1 MGNRE
6 GCFTQV
12 GIRGQNYDFRPTPIP
27 LDEWN
32 NNIRESRAG
41 TLHETFVTEKPPSIA
56 AVPAHYWE
64 DALRHS
70 VYLTLVKDKI
80 KQLMT
85 KVDIDTSDSRTGNYD
100 PKETEDQGLWDK
112 IKNAPFKRL
121 PEEEPAVGDVTIMA
135 KGRLLEDKKGF
146 SFAEDEKSKETCNDD
161 KCNQG
166 VRAFWSVKRVRQRDH
181 ETSPGKY
188 HYELTFSVSSQTPK
202 KPKKVQENPIIT
214 YTVRENY
221 PRRIVDKP
229 QEYRKFDTPKTQTR
243 RPERAIWFH
252 RNIAPDKQ
260 IGRRQFFQGFDSLFS
275 SLFSNDNSNPYNP
288 QPTKHKHNPYGA
300 PVGYQN
306 PKINHG
312 GVHNDHH
319 QIPYPYK
326 PNFNLP
332 IQAPPILP
340 PLNSIQQ
347 YQDLSTFTTA
357 NSNLYPLYPFDQ
369 RMEPRPVQGSKTNR
383 PAVLPTPLP
392 PISPI
397 RDYSIEATQPIS
409 FENFDNT
416 THPSDTLNY
425 PITHNKHKPYKVNY
439 FSDHIRPPVYNAPP
453 GVFVTMDKKPFK
465 PMPPLKYAH
474 ISKPHRPN
482 RPTDFRP
489 SPQVMD
495 VQFSDPDSFGDT
507 AFRPITVGYAENNKT
522 NNIELT
528 NKKKDN
534 KSRKHSSHG
543 KKPLKKHET
552 PKSQHVSTTVPDIIT
567 AQTLTSS
574 EIETLDWANILGAF
588 TKTTPMVSQT
598 EGVRVAETT
607 TTPMSTT
614 VTTTKKVT
622 STTEKVA
629 SISTTTKTPLKKR
642 TRPPPKFKKEEKI
655 KKHKR
660 TTTTTTTTT
669 TNAPED
675 IKKRPTHDLT
685 PQASSAATAIPTGT
699 TKTYKELQ
707 NHTQQPTTLSSTT
720 TTSTTTKPTTT
731 TASTE
736 TTVTTK
742 KLTSKEPRNKNR
754 FRQSTLILK
763 GTSVKHDR
771 WNASQRNQST
781 ATLTSTTSSHRRKG
795 SNFQGYMSSTARPI
809 DEARE
814 KAHADKTSTTTTT
827 ESSSTKASE
836 TTSQMTPSIE
846 ETVDQY
852 ETNSVVPF
860 QASNEEDNSF
870 DESNNS
876 KLDTSLTEDNEDIKT
891 TPSSIK
897 ITSDGNAK
905 NKTKCKKKKNNI
917 VTTEKT
923 DESESIT
930 QVITSQP
937 LIGRTGTVASAS
949 NIEEIINFNFDDDA
963 QQNEGSKTDQDYNY
977 ENYTKTGDDF
987 EDIFSLLD
995 GKQNQSDHD
1004 DYDEDDDDDN
1014 QDDDGD
1020 TEFDDDV
1027 ETDHKA
1033 PFSFLELMA
1042 MS

>member
-1 MGNRE
+1 
-6 GCFTQV
+6 
-12 GIRGQNYDFRPTPIP
+12 
-27 LDEWN
+27 
-32 NNIRESRAG
+32 
-41 TLHETFVTEKPPSIA
+41 
-56 AVPAHYWE
+56 
-64 DALRHS
+64 
-70 VYLTLVKDKI
+70 
-80 KQLMT
+80 MT
-85 KVDIDTSDSRTGNYD
+85 KVDIETSDSKTGNYD
-100 PKETEDQGLWDK
+100 SKETEDQGLWDK

-121 PEEEPAVGDVTIMA
+121 PEEDPVVGDVTIMA

-146 SFAEDEKSKETCNDD
+146 SFAEDEKSKETCIDD
-161 KCNQG
+161 KCKQG

-229 QEYRKFDTPKTQTR
+229 QEYRKFDTPKIQTR

-252 RNIAPDKQ
+252 KNIAPDKQ

-275 SLFSNDNSNPYNP
+275 SFFSNENSNAYNVP
-288 QPTKHKHNPYGA
+288 PTKYKHNPYGA
-300 PVGYQN
+300 QAAYQN

-326 PNFNLP
+326 PNFNVP

-340 PLNSIQQ
+340 PLNPNQQ
-347 YQDLSTFTTA
+347 YQDLGTFTTA
-357 NSNLYPLYPFDQ
+357 NSNLYSMYPFDQ
-369 RMEPRPVQGSKTNR
+369 RTEPRPAQGPKTTR

-425 PITHNKHKPYKVNY
+425 PITHNKHKPYKANY

-465 PMPPLKYAH
+465 PMPPLKYLH
-474 ISKPHRPN
+474 MSKPNRPN

-522 NNIELT
+522 NNVELT
-528 NKKKDN
+528 NKKKDT
-534 KSRKHSSHG
+534 KSRKPSSHG

-567 AQTLTSS
+567 AQTLTSD
-574 EIETLDWANILGAF
+574 EMDTMEWANILGAF
-588 TKTTPMVSQT
+588 TKTTPMVTQT
-598 EGVRVAETT
+598 EAVRVAET

-622 STTEKVA
+622 PTTEKIP
-629 SISTTTKTPLKKR
+629 STSTTTKTPTKKR
-642 TRPPPKFKKEEKI
+642 TRPPPKAKKEEKV

-660 TTTTTTTTT
+660 ITTTTTSTT

-675 IKKRPTHDLT
+675 IKKRPTQDLS
-685 PQASSAATAIPTGT
+685 PQASSVATGIPTET
-699 TKTYKELQ
+699 TKTYKESHNQ
-707 NHTQQPTTLSSTT
+707 TQPTTTSSSTT

-731 TASTE
+731 TASSE
-736 TTVTTK
+736 TTVLPK
-742 KLTSKEPRNKNR
+742 KLTSTEPRNQNR

-771 WNASQRNQST
+771 WNTSQRNQST

-795 SNFQGYMSSTARPI
+795 SNFQGYMSSTPRTI

-814 KAHADKTSTTTTT
+814 KDHADRTSTTTI
-827 ESSSTKASE
+827 
-836 TTSQMTPSIE
+836 TSQINQSIE
-846 ETVDQY
+846 EIVDQY

-860 QASNEEDNSF
+860 QASNEDDNLF
-870 DESNNS
+870 GESNNS
-876 KLDTSLTEDNEDIKT
+876 KVDPSLTEDNEDIKKSST
-891 TPSSIK
+891 SIK
-897 ITSDGNAK
+897 ITPNGNAK
-905 NKTKCKKKKNNI
+905 NKTKCKKKKNNT
-917 VTTEKT
+917 VTTEKV

-930 QVITSQP
+930 EEITSQS

-963 QQNEGSKTDQDYNY
+963 QQNDGSKTDQDYSYDNF
-977 ENYTKTGDDF
+977 TKSGDDF

-995 GKQNQSDHD
+995 DKQSQSDHD
-1004 DYDEDDDDDN
+1004 NYDDDDDDDDN
-1014 QDDDGD
+1014 DDHDDERDDD

-1027 ETDHKA
+1027 EMAHKA